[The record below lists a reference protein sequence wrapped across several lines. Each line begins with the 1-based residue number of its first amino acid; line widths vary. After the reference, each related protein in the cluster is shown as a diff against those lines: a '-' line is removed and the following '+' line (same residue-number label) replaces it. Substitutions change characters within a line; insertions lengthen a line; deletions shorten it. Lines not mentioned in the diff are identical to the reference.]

1 MENPELEKDGSVFM
15 TKKEYRKY
23 RAKEK
28 YKANKIIILAVIYF
42 VMLLVG
48 IYYFMQKP

>member
-23 RAKEK
+23 VAKEK
-28 YKANKIIILAVIYF
+28 YKSNRKTILAIVYAIIL
-42 VMLLVG
+42 LTG
-48 IYYFMQKP
+48 IYYFM